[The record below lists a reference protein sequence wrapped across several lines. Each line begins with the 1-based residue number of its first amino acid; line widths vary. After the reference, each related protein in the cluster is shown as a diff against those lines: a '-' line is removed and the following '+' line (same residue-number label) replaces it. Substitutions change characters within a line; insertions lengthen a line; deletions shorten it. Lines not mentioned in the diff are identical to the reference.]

1 MMSSIMAASRV
12 RKFGTTSC
20 FSLRVEYGDDGD
32 DVSFL
37 PACDVGCTLFGS
49 APVLTLAEDV
59 ISGRVR

>member
-1 MMSSIMAASRV
+1 M
-12 RKFGTTSC
+12 
-20 FSLRVEYGDDGD
+20 EYGDDGD